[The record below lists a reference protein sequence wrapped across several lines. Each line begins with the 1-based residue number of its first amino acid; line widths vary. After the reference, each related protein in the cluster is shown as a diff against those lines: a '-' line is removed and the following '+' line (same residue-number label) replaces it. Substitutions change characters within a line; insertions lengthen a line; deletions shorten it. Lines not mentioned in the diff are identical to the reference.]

1 MKLFRGLLVLFITTP
16 VWYFLMY
23 SIIKAIHPD
32 RLVWFLFWI
41 YLPLGMVLSI
51 LQIVADRSGEKEMSD
66 ERFPED
72 VINKLTQPIDPQ
84 ALSQAPRG
92 LTSIKSI
99 YVTERLN
106 EAFGFGRWQII
117 EQVITVTEPRIEN
130 RTDRA
135 GKVNTEVILMPM
147 VVVRV
152 SMLLLDYPW
161 FQAWSYGGNDNPDL
175 GDAYK
180 GAVTDAIS
188 KMCAMYLGIAQDVFK
203 GLPPERGPQKT
214 KEQIQAEAKAK
225 VEVIKAQMPPNPD
238 LTAQLKGSIAE
249 TYASQEPGMHDDPV
263 SEGYVADPEAAP
275 GENDCFDPE
284 KCISKKQAGL
294 FWVNATKNH
303 SAADVKKALA
313 FKGLSSIYKCPK
325 EPRTIF
331 DSLLKWAQKQ

>member
-1 MKLFRGLLVLFITTP
+1 MPDEAVIT
-16 VWYFLMY
+16 
-23 SIIKAIHPD
+23 
-32 RLVWFLFWI
+32 
-41 YLPLGMVLSI
+41 
-51 LQIVADRSGEKEMSD
+51 Q

-72 VINKLTQPIDPQ
+72 VIKILTQPIDPQ

-135 GKVNTEVILMPM
+135 GKEYEVILMPM

-225 VEVIKAQMPPNPD
+225 VEVIKAQMPPKPD
-238 LTAQLKGSIAE
+238 LTAQLEASLEQTPDVSAE
-249 TYASQEPGMHDDPV
+249 E
-263 SEGYVADPEAAP
+263 EAP

-303 SAADVKKALA
+303 SAADVKRALA

>member
-1 MKLFRGLLVLFITTP
+1 
-16 VWYFLMY
+16 
-23 SIIKAIHPD
+23 
-32 RLVWFLFWI
+32 
-41 YLPLGMVLSI
+41 
-51 LQIVADRSGEKEMSD
+51 
-66 ERFPED
+66 
-72 VINKLTQPIDPQ
+72 
-84 ALSQAPRG
+84 
-92 LTSIKSI
+92 
-99 YVTERLN
+99 
-106 EAFGFGRWQII
+106 
-117 EQVITVTEPRIEN
+117 
-130 RTDRA
+130 
-135 GKVNTEVILMPM
+135 MPM

-225 VEVIKAQMPPNPD
+225 VEVIKAQMPPKPD
-238 LTAQLKGSIAE
+238 LKAQLKGSLAIMD
-249 TYASQEPGMHDDPV
+249 EPPGNYGVGHTDEDHNPNNPDHTE
-263 SEGYVADPEAAP
+263 SDEGP

-284 KCISKKQAGL
+284 KCISKKQAGV

-331 DSLLKWAQKQ
+331 DSLLKWSQKQ